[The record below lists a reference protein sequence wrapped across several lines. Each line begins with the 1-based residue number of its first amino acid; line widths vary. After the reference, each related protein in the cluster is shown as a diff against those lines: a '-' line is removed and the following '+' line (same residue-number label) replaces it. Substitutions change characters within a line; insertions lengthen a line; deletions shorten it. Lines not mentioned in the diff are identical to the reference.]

1 VYLHSR
7 WIGAARH
14 SGRVSFLPILQQVG
28 GRLGFESASDADL
41 LYAGLPKSVLQA
53 GKSPSQ
59 NPVETDIG
67 VLFLGEANYPK
78 RLLDLPKPPPVLWL
92 RGNRCLLDSSGLAV
106 VGARSCTPYGK
117 SIAGQLGQM
126 EAVARG
132 VLISGAARGIDTCA
146 HRGAMKVGRT
156 IAVLGA
162 GLNAVLSG
170 SKKRLLDEILD
181 AGGLVLSEFPLD
193 DPPSRWTFPQRNRV
207 VAALGRATVVVEAA
221 SRSGA
226 KITAGFARDLGR
238 EVFAIPG
245 RIDAPASRGC
255 NELILEGARPL
266 VRLSEAVLERN
277 CVSKGELPLVLRHLQ
292 SGPLSSGELS
302 KRTGMNPQSL
312 SEEIGRM
319 ELYGLLKRKPGGRFG
334 LS

>member
-1 VYLHSR
+1 MSLHSR

-41 LYAGLPKSVLQA
+41 LCAGLPKSVLQA
-53 GKSPSQ
+53 GKPPSQ
-59 NPVETDIG
+59 NPTETDFG
-67 VLFLGEANYPK
+67 MLFLGEANYPK

-92 RGNRCLLDSSGLAV
+92 RGDRRLLDSSGLAV
-106 VGARSCTPYGK
+106 VGARACTPYGK
-117 SIAGQLGQM
+117 SIAVQLGQM
-126 EAVARG
+126 EAVAQG
-132 VLISGAARGIDTCA
+132 VLISGGARGIDACA

-162 GLNAVLSG
+162 GLNAALGG
-170 SKKRLLDEILD
+170 SRKRLLDEIVD
-181 AGGLVLSEFPLD
+181 AGGLVISEFPIA

-238 EVFAIPG
+238 EVFAVPG
-245 RIDAPASRGC
+245 RIDAPASVGC

-277 CVSKGELPLVLRHLQ
+277 CMSKGELPLVLRHLQ
-292 SGPLSSGELS
+292 SGPLSSGELL
-302 KRTGMNPQSL
+302 KRTGLSSQFI